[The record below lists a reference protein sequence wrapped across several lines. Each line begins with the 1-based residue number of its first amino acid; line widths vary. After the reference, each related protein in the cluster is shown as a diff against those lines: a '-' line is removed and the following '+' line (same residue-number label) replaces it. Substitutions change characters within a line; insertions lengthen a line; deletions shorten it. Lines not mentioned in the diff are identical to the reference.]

1 MSTGTPPGEDAMS
14 TTAVAAETLDRENDP
29 PEPGPS
35 TSSEPPPEEEQAEPG
50 AEPEDRRG
58 DVDDLPRTG

>member
-1 MSTGTPPGEDAMS
+1 MS
-14 TTAVAAETLDRENDP
+14 TTAVPAETLDRENDP
-29 PEPGPS
+29 SEPGPS
-35 TSSEPPPEEEQAEPG
+35 TSSEPRPEEERAEPD

>member
-1 MSTGTPPGEDAMS
+1 MS
-14 TTAVAAETLDRENDP
+14 TTAVPAETLDRESDP
-29 PEPGPS
+29 PDPRPS
-35 TSSEPPPEEEQAEPG
+35 ESSEPSPEEEQAEPG